1 MGEELRY
8 ATMLVHCG
16 ELQIK
21 YVDMDTTFTGS
32 LMEKNGQYIIIL
44 NARMSAEFNFKKLFA

>member
-16 ELQIK
+16 ALQIK
-21 YVDMDTTFTGS
+21 YVDMYTNFIGS
-32 LMEKNGQYIIIL
+32 LKKKNG
-44 NARMSAEFNFKKLFA
+44 E